1 MAASGVDGGVDDSST
16 VTPFKLKLVWL
27 VVGNA
32 YIYNNNLELKF
43 SFRGQEFWQAA
54 MARDEFGI
62 SVLNITELE
71 PGGHPSTYDGK
82 HYHEEVNR
90 RISSKLLSMLDD
102 G

>member
-1 MAASGVDGGVDDSST
+1 M
-16 VTPFKLKLVWL
+16 KLVWL

-43 SFRGQEFWQAA
+43 TFRDQEFWQAR
-54 MARDEFGI
+54 MASEEFGI
-62 SVLNITELE
+62 PVLNITEVV

-90 RISSKLLSMLDD
+90 MVHARLLRMLES
-102 G
+102 GS